1 MALPKPLIKL
11 MTSAFLQSHWLFLF
25 PKIKFLEVFM
35 LTSLA
40 LIFLCGL
47 LLGSIFQKI
56 KLPPL
61 LGMIITGIIL
71 GPYALNLID
80 QSVLSISSDLRQ
92 IALIIILTRAGLNLD
107 INSLKKVGRP
117 AILMCFV
124 PACFEIIGMV
134 LLAPTLLGIS
144 ILDALIMG
152 TVVAA
157 VSPAVIV
164 PKMLKLIETGY
175 GKDKSIPQMIMAGAS
190 VDDVFVIVLFTSFTG
205 LAQGESFSP
214 ISLIQVPISI
224 ILGIGLGIL
233 IGIILG
239 FFFKKVHMRDSIKVI
254 IILSISFLLVT
265 LENSLKGIVP
275 ISGLI
280 AIMGIGI
287 SLQKIRSDASKRIS
301 IKFSKLWVAAEL
313 MLFVLVGATVD
324 IKYAFSAGIMAI
336 LLIFGVLVFRMIG
349 VLICLIKTKLN
360 KKERIFCM
368 IAYCP
373 KATVQAAIGSIPL
386 TMGLS
391 CGNIVLTV
399 AVLSILITAPLGA
412 IGMDCSY
419 KKLLSREIDKSQ
431 IFSS

>member
-71 GPYALNLID
+71 GPHTLNLID

-134 LLAPTLLGIS
+134 LLAPPLLGIS

-157 VSPAVIV
+157 VSPAIIV

-265 LENSLKGIVP
+265 LENSLKGIIPV
-275 ISGLI
+275 SGLI
-280 AIMGIGI
+280 AIMSIGI

-301 IKFSKLWVAAEL
+301 TKFSKLWVAAEL

-412 IGMDCSY
+412 FFIELLY
-419 KKLLSREIDKSQ
+419 KKLLKKG
-431 IFSS
+431 

>member
-1 MALPKPLIKL
+1 
-11 MTSAFLQSHWLFLF
+11 
-25 PKIKFLEVFM
+25 
-35 LTSLA
+35 
-40 LIFLCGL
+40 
-47 LLGSIFQKI
+47 
-56 KLPPL
+56 
-61 LGMIITGIIL
+61 
-71 GPYALNLID
+71 
-80 QSVLSISSDLRQ
+80 
-92 IALIIILTRAGLNLD
+92 
-107 INSLKKVGRP
+107 
-117 AILMCFV
+117 
-124 PACFEIIGMV
+124 MV
-134 LLAPTLLGIS
+134 LLAPPLLGIS

-280 AIMGIGI
+280 AIMSIGI

-301 IKFSKLWVAAEL
+301 TKFSKLWVAAEL

-373 KATVQAAIGSIPL
+373 KATVQAAIGYIPL

-412 IGMDCSY
+412 FFIELLY
-419 KKLLSREIDKSQ
+419 KRLLKKE
-431 IFSS
+431 